1 MTGASTFLK
10 IPKER
15 IGALIGLDGATKK
28 YIEKAL
34 SVELQIESETGGV
47 TITLTENAED
57 PSSLFRAKEVV
68 NAIGRGFSPERAS
81 GLIRDEEAVLD
92 VIDLRVIFGRSE
104 SDIRRVKG
112 RIIGMDGKTR
122 RIIEELTET
131 DVSVYG
137 HTVAIIGNIEQVQAA
152 RGAIQMLIKG
162 SLHSTVYRFLHRK
175 RRELKKRMLELWE
188 KPEEK

>member
-1 MTGASTFLK
+1 MTGASAFLK

-28 YIEKAL
+28 YIEKKL
-34 SVELQIESETGGV
+34 SVELQIDSETGGV
-47 TITLTENAED
+47 TVMLTENAED
-57 PSSLFRAKEVV
+57 PSSLFKAKEVV
-68 NAIGRGFSPERAS
+68 NAIGKGFSPERAFH
-81 GLIRDEEAVLD
+81 LIHDEETVLD
-92 VIDLRVIFGRSE
+92 VLDLRDVFGRSE

-112 RIIGMDGKTR
+112 RIIGMEGKTR

-131 DVSVYG
+131 DVSIYG

-152 RGAIQMLIKG
+152 RGAVQMLIKG

-188 KPEEK
+188 KPAEK